1 MICSKRGPPILKEDF
16 VMFGFRGGASATLV
30 GSASTIKNDRQL
42 AALVKERCS
51 MSQDEADN
59 DGRQGME
66 GKVI

>member
-1 MICSKRGPPILKEDF
+1 
-16 VMFGFRGGASATLV
+16 MFGFRGGAGAALV

-42 AALVKERCS
+42 AALVKECCS

>member
-1 MICSKRGPPILKEDF
+1 
-16 VMFGFRGGASATLV
+16 MFGFRGGASATLV